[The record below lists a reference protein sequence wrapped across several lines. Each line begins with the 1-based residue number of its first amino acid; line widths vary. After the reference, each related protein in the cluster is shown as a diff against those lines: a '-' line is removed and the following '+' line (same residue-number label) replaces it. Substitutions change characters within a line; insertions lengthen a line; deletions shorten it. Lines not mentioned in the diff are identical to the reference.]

1 MLVIEEWNYTSNK
14 YLLKNLPENVLI
26 VIIVLDLQSVPKED
40 MLSSKAF
47 QMICVSFQ

>member
-1 MLVIEEWNYTSNK
+1 ML
-14 YLLKNLPENVLI
+14 P
-26 VIIVLDLQSVPKED
+26 VLDLQSVPKED